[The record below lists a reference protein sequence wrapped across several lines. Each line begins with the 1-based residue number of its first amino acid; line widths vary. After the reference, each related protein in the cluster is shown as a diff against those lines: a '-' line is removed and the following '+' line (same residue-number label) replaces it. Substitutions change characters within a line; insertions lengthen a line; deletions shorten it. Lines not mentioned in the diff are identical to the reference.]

1 MAVAVLVMGAMAGVL
16 VFVNASAEGMG
27 ERTPAAVALAEWP
40 KDDSQPVGEEG
51 IRSTEL
57 LGSQFSTGGY
67 VPTVSLAN
75 VNNTAIIPAASLGIP
90 DKKHTGGMIIRE
102 SELLK
107 DVSSL
112 DAESPGQISDMVY
125 DLIGTT
131 PGSSPEG
138 L

>member
-16 VFVNASAEGMG
+16 FVDASAEGRDEEIPG
-27 ERTPAAVALAEWP
+27 AAAQAEWL
-40 KDDSQPVGEEG
+40 KDNSQPVGEEG
-51 IRSTEL
+51 IRSTEPI
-57 LGSQFSTGGY
+57 GSQFPTSVY

-75 VNNTAIIPAASLGIP
+75 VNNTATIPAASLGIP
-90 DKKHTGGMIIRE
+90 DKKRTGSMIIRE

-131 PGSSPEG
+131 PGSFPEG
-138 L
+138 I